1 MSDEKTLSW
10 HALSTGEKVI
20 FVSGC
25 LAVLSMLMPWLDI
38 GFATRNGITQS
49 AWLILLLSFTYPAI
63 MMFKRQS
70 IDIRIGITL
79 TVIALIW
86 CSSYVSGKT
95 VTFGP
100 PGDTI
105 DADLSGSGP
114 GAFILACIGAIVGQ
128 VMCHKEDKAPE
139 EQEILTPPPVPP
151 SENTDG

>member
-10 HALSTGEKVI
+10 GALNTGEKVI

-38 GFATRNGITQS
+38 GIATRNGITQS
-49 AWLILLLSFTYPAI
+49 AWLILLLGFTYPAI
-63 MMFKRQS
+63 MLFKRQS

-79 TVIALIW
+79 AAIALIW
-86 CSSYVSGKT
+86 CGSYASGMT

-114 GAFILACIGAIVGQ
+114 GVFILACIGAIVGQ
-128 VMCHKEDKAPE
+128 VMCHKEDKASE
-139 EQEILTPPPVPP
+139 E
-151 SENTDG
+151 